1 MGRSTTAVLELNHL
15 ALAPGAAKE
24 EALLFE
30 RAQVDVFLVKA
41 AAVGVRRGIAS
52 ESSQP
57 PTAAM
62 ACAALASAGSWPAR
76 AHD

>member
-1 MGRSTTAVLELNHL
+1 MLELNHL

-52 ESSQP
+52 ESNCCHGLCRPRVSG
-57 PTAAM
+57 
-62 ACAALASAGSWPAR
+62 LVAGTCS
-76 AHD
+76 